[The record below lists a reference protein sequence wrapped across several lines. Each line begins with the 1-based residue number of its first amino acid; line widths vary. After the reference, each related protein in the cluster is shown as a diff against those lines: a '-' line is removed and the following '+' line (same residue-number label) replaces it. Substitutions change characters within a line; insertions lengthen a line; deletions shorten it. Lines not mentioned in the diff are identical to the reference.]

1 MMVEAEPDK
10 DNWCITG
17 FYGKPNTNKM
27 GESWRLL
34 KHLSTQS
41 NVPWLRFS
49 DFNEIMWDFEKSG
62 ECSKR
67 ESQMK
72 DFRKI
77 VDECGLEDLRY
88 RGPWFTW
95 QRGNTAENNIKE

>member
-1 MMVEAEPDK
+1 
-10 DNWCITG
+10 
-17 FYGKPNTNKM
+17 
-27 GESWRLL
+27 
-34 KHLSTQS
+34 
-41 NVPWLRFS
+41 
-49 DFNEIMWDFEKSG
+49 MWDCEKSG

-72 DFRKI
+72 DFRKT
-77 VDECGLEDLRY
+77 VDECGLEDMRY